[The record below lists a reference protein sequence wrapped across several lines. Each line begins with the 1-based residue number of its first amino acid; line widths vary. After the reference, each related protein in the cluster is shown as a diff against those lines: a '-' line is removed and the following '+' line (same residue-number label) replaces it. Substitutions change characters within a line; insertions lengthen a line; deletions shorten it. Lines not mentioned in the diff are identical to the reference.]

1 MTEVRGFCHTAD
13 QEAGIVAYGVP
24 ARAVFQADRGA
35 ETIENCLASFRGRPG
50 TLVLAQDIRAFGDT
64 RRDVADIMARLEK
77 AKINVIDL
85 THREDVT
92 VSQMLARAYQAIAC
106 NRFVGDRQ
114 RARRVGRKGGIVTGR
129 AHADKREIFASKE
142 LVDRIVD
149 CREIPWDLKA
159 ELLAPHFS
167 KATLRRQYG
176 SNPTSQ
182 RA

>member
-1 MTEVRGFCHTAD
+1 MTEVRGFCQNTD

-35 ETIENCLASFRGRPG
+35 ETLEHCLASFRGRPG
-50 TLVLAQDIRAFGDT
+50 TLILAQDIRAFGDT

-77 AKINVIDL
+77 ARITVIDL

-106 NRFVGDRQ
+106 NHFVGDRQ
-114 RARRVGRKGGIVTGR
+114 KARRRGRKGGIARGESQ
-129 AHADKREIFASKE
+129 ASKREDARK
-142 LVDRIVD
+142 LLDRIVD
-149 CREIPWDLKA
+149 CREIDWNLKA
-159 ELLAPHFS
+159 RITGIS
-167 KATLRRQYG
+167 KHTLRRRYG
-176 SNPTSQ
+176 ASA